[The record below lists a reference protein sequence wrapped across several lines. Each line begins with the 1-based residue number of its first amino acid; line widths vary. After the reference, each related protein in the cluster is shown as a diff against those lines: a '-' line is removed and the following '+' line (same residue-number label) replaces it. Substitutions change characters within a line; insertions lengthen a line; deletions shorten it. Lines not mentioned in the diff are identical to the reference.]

1 MSKNTNAR
9 DITAKI
15 SAGKMGET
23 KISVT
28 KDKKRQAILDASNQQ
43 FRKYGYKKTSMDD
56 IAKHLGISRA
66 SLYSYFTDKDDIF
79 CEVTIQIHEEALAA
93 AEVCLGSTGHDFST
107 RVKNALLA
115 RHSPFQEAVI
125 QSAHG
130 SELFDE
136 YSRLCGDIVA
146 MSNDRFQTQ
155 LALAIKAAAKAEEI
169 NLKTSG
175 VSAIA
180 AAEILNLSTAGL
192 KHGAPDLKT
201 FENRTKKLVKV
212 FIAGL
217 RNSNKV

>member
-1 MSKNTNAR
+1 
-9 DITAKI
+9 
-15 SAGKMGET
+15 
-23 KISVT
+23 
-28 KDKKRQAILDASNQQ
+28 
-43 FRKYGYKKTSMDD
+43 
-56 IAKHLGISRA
+56 
-66 SLYSYFTDKDDIF
+66 
-79 CEVTIQIHEEALAA
+79 
-93 AEVCLGSTGHDFST
+93 
-107 RVKNALLA
+107 
-115 RHSPFQEAVI
+115 
-125 QSAHG
+125 
-130 SELFDE
+130 
-136 YSRLCGDIVA
+136 